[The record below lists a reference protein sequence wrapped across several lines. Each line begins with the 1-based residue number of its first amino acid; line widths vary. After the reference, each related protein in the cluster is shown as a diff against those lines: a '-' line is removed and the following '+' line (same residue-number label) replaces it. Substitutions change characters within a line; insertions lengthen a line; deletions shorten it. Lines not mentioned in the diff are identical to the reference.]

1 MGNFRFVI
9 DCVGGHGQDRT
20 KKDGE
25 VVDFTN
31 PEYPS
36 ENTPERI
43 VQRCIDEL
51 KASGCTVNTAKVH
64 HWPKVEYG
72 ANATAIPIS
81 FEDNNGKTC
90 INDDLLTGVREGQF

>member
-1 MGNFRFVI
+1 MGNFKFVI
-9 DCVGGHGQDRT
+9 DCVGGHGQDRS

-43 VQRCIDEL
+43 MQRCVDEL
-51 KASGCTVNTAKVH
+51 KASGCNVQAAKVH
-64 HWPKVEYG
+64 HWPKVEFG
-72 ANATAIPIS
+72 EDSKLKAIS
-81 FEDNNGKTC
+81 FEDSNGNTC
-90 INDDLLTGVREGQF
+90 INDDLLTGVRQGHF